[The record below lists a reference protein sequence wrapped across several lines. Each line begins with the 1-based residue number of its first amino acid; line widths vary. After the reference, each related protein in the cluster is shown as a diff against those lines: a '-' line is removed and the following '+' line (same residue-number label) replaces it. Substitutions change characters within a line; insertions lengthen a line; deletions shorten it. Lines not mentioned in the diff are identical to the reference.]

1 MYNDTIE
8 IETNS
13 FSVNLKLNSL
23 ISVATGYSSTGKTF
37 LVKMLELLKEIN
49 LKRLNKSNISMDDI
63 VVCRTKNDIELLLN
77 NECTLK
83 GKTIFID
90 RYDYLH
96 SDKLNKFILS
106 GNNRIII
113 MSHTF
118 YNELN
123 LNAEAFIIIKYDKE
137 KRLFYTERVLD
148 HLSLD
153 EEII

>member
-1 MYNDTIE
+1 MI
-8 IETNS
+8 
-13 FSVNLKLNSL
+13 
-23 ISVATGYSSTGKTF
+23 
-37 LVKMLELLKEIN
+37 LLYAEQ
-49 LKRLNKSNISMDDI
+49 
-63 VVCRTKNDIELLLN
+63 KNDIELLLN
-77 NECTLK
+77 NENTLK

-137 KRLFYTERVLD
+137 KRLFYTEKVLD

-153 EEII
+153 IQ

>member
-1 MYNDTIE
+1 
-8 IETNS
+8 
-13 FSVNLKLNSL
+13 
-23 ISVATGYSSTGKTF
+23 
-37 LVKMLELLKEIN
+37 
-49 LKRLNKSNISMDDI
+49 MDDI
-63 VVCRTKNDIELLLN
+63 VVCRTKNDIEILLN
-77 NECTLK
+77 NGNALK

-118 YNELN
+118 YNELI

-137 KRLFYTERVLD
+137 KRLFYTEKVLD
-148 HLSLD
+148 HLSID